1 MGVQRCAFLVNFVV
15 NQMQSEE
22 HALKNPFLESG
33 RFCPGEFACNS
44 EGCHQMAVVFCNGSM
59 LRPPLPFF
67 SIEAIAGDTVLYHKN
82 VSITDN
88 YFR

>member
-1 MGVQRCAFLVNFVV
+1 
-15 NQMQSEE
+15 
-22 HALKNPFLESG
+22 
-33 RFCPGEFACNS
+33 
-44 EGCHQMAVVFCNGSM
+44 MAVVFCNGSM